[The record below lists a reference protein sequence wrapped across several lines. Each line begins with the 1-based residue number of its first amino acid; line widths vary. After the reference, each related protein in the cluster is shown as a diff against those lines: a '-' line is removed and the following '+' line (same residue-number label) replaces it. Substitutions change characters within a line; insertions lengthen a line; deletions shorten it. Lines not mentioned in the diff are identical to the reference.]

1 MIEIQDIEREAYRSL
16 NCILPRVEEMLKAE
30 IKKDRLGWN
39 QFSSRLQRNFSLL
52 FMLYADVY
60 NDRYDFFYHLE
71 DLIVSIAP
79 LWFRRKFNGIEEEH
93 ADIMKK

>member
-16 NCILPRVEEMLKAE
+16 NRILPRVEAMLKAE
-30 IKKDRLGWN
+30 IKKDRLGWK